1 MRAPVISTV
10 MMATHKMSGQ
20 IARALT
26 ETRYAY
32 THSQS
37 AQVVQKG
44 VHRGVPINR
53 SFVVGPSNA
62 GARPGCAPKSAWYR
76 ERKWPAST
84 VGAKDTPLPPL
95 AAAAEADASGA
106 PAYPCMRGGA
116 RVPGG
121 GGM

>member
-1 MRAPVISTV
+1 M
-10 MMATHKMSGQ
+10 
-20 IARALT
+20 L
-26 ETRYAY
+26 
-32 THSQS
+32 
-37 AQVVQKG
+37 
-44 VHRGVPINR
+44 
-53 SFVVGPSNA
+53 GPSNA

-84 VGAKDTPLPPL
+84 VGANDTLPPF
-95 AAAAEADASGA
+95 AEAAEAAVESCA

>member
-1 MRAPVISTV
+1 MRKS
-10 MMATHKMSGQ
+10 
-20 IARALT
+20 
-26 ETRYAY
+26 
-32 THSQS
+32 
-37 AQVVQKG
+37 

-84 VGAKDTPLPPL
+84 VGANDTLLPSL
-95 AAAAEADASGA
+95 AAAAAAAKADASGA